1 MQITRVR
8 IRLINGRR
16 VRARVSITIND
27 SFIIGDLKVIRLMK
41 GYFVEFPKKRQP
53 GGRYAEIA
61 APINAEARKTIEEK
75 VLSEYE
81 KVSGERMTKDVESKN
96 ND

>member
-53 GGRYAEIA
+53 GGTYTEIA
-61 APINAEARKTIEEK
+61 GPINAEARKMIEER

-81 KVSGERMTKDVESKN
+81 KVTGEPSKRLKIAL
-96 ND
+96 DH

>member
-1 MQITRVR
+1 M
-8 IRLINGRR
+8 
-16 VRARVSITIND
+16 
-27 SFIIGDLKVIRLMK
+27 
-41 GYFVEFPKKRQP
+41 
-53 GGRYAEIA
+53 
-61 APINAEARKTIEEK
+61 IEEK

>member
-1 MQITRVR
+1 VQITGVR
-8 IRLINGRR
+8 IRRINGRR

-27 SFIIGDLKVIRLMK
+27 SFIIGDLKVIRLRK
-41 GYFVEFPKKRQP
+41 GYFVEFSRKRQP
-53 GGRYAEIA
+53 DGRYAEIA
-61 APINAEARKTIEEK
+61 ATLNAEARKMIEEK